1 MKHTFFLIVI
11 SIVLICCKQNETKE
25 PESLADL
32 KIAYN
37 VFEDPETDNYEIYIM
52 NPDGSGKKNISNTA
66 GIDWVYYAYGVKLY
80 FVSDRDTAYRVYFL
94 YEMDSDGNNVRKIS
108 DIELQDSYLGT
119 RKNGEEIIV
128 LPKTKID
135 SVFLIINSNGEIIQ
149 SVFPDL
155 PYIADPFFSPD
166 GNQIV
171 FRGGKIKS
179 ELGPK
184 YIDELY
190 IMNVEGGTPNQLT
203 YYPANDTTAEWFAYR
218 AGPPI
223 WEPNKKIISFASKQN
238 GNYSI
243 FTIKPDG
250 TELTQI
256 TPDSTNEVYH
266 SWSPSGEWI
275 VFDGV
280 PEEDNYDILLMNFES
295 KEIKRLTTDTK
306 YEQGPVFVRKAN

>member
-1 MKHTFFLIVI
+1 MKETILLITISFLLI
-11 SIVLICCKQNETKE
+11 SCKIYKTQKS
-25 PESLADL
+25 ESLSDI

-52 NPDGSGKKNISNTA
+52 NPDGSDKKNISNTE
-66 GIDWVYYAYGVKLY
+66 GVDWLYYAYGDKLY
-80 FVSDRDTAYRVYFL
+80 FVSDRDTTRRMYFL
-94 YEMDSDGNNVRKIS
+94 YEMDSDGNNIRKIS
-108 DIELQDSYLGT
+108 DVRLQDSYLGT
-119 RKNGEEIIV
+119 RKNGDEIIV
-128 LPKTKID
+128 LPKTNID
-135 SVFLIINSNGEIIQ
+135 SVFLIINSNGEIVK
-149 SVFPDL
+149 SVYPDL

-190 IMNVEGGTPNQLT
+190 IMNVEGGIPKQLT

-223 WEPNKKIISFASKQN
+223 WEPNRNIISFASKQN

-250 TELTQI
+250 TELTQV

-266 SWSPSGEWI
+266 SWSPGGEWI

-280 PEEDNYDILLMNFES
+280 PEENNYDILLMNFET
-295 KEIKRLTTDTK
+295 KEIKRLTTDAK
-306 YEQGPVFVRKAN
+306 YEQGPVFVRQKQ